1 MYGRAQLKH
10 AIALAKTLL
19 GAADVGTTK
28 AFHIALTK
36 PLLGAAEVGAELK
49 HAKATPKPSSAA
61 QAPAT

>member
-36 PLLGAAEVGAELK
+36 PLLGAAEVGAELN
-49 HAKATPKPSSAA
+49 KACQSNT
-61 QAPAT
+61 